1 MFAQLNNRRG
11 IALVVA
17 LFAMVVIAAL
27 VTGSFFAGHLEQQSG
42 RNTVYGAQAL
52 AAAEWGLSDVLA
64 GADLERVQAMPVGGG
79 PLDLGTATAG
89 AGLTMTRLI
98 VRLTSVVFLVRST
111 GTRRNADGGVLA
123 TRTLGLLVQLL
134 PASEAAPPR
143 LAALPERAWI
153 QLW

>member
-1 MFAQLNNRRG
+1 
-11 IALVVA
+11 
-17 LFAMVVIAAL
+17 
-27 VTGSFFAGHLEQQSG
+27 
-42 RNTVYGAQAL
+42 
-52 AAAEWGLSDVLA
+52 LSDVLA